1 MRDEIG
7 VCRQWFNRCGRP
19 FLCVYSFLCEIL
31 VKLVPV
37 ERTTP

>member
-7 VCRQWFNRCGRP
+7 VCRQWFNRYGRP

-31 VKLVPV
+31 VIN
-37 ERTTP
+37 